1 MTNAR
6 VQAMKLGLMAWL
18 VAGSLLLPVTSS
30 ADSAVL
36 GRLSIRVAVSN
47 GLFTYHATRIGA
59 AISWE
64 AVLSVNADLLIE
76 GPNCV
81 VNGGGNWGHCDVYV
95 GASLPDG
102 RFVSWVGDPQAPTLV
117 TSAAPIPFLAD
128 VTAAETTSFRL
139 VHRFTDPQGW
149 YILYGLV
156 VPAGADPLDPR
167 RWADTYF
174 FPFLVGP

>member
-1 MTNAR
+1 MTIAR
-6 VQAMKLGLMAWL
+6 VQAMKLGLMTCL

-30 ADSAVL
+30 AV
-36 GRLSIRVAVSN
+36 GRLSIQVAASN
-47 GLFTYHATRIGA
+47 GLFTFHATRIGSA
-59 AISWE
+59 FFWE
-64 AVLSVNADLLIE
+64 ATLSVNDLLVE

-81 VNGGGNWGHCDVYV
+81 VNVGGNFGHCDVYV

-128 VTAAETTSFRL
+128 VTAAKTTSFRL

-167 RWADTYF
+167 RWTDTYF

>member
-18 VAGSLLLPVTSS
+18 VASSLLLPVTSS
-30 ADSAVL
+30 AGLA
-36 GRLSIRVAVSN
+36 RLSMGVVATDGMRTFHV
-47 GLFTYHATRIGA
+47 TPIGA
-59 AISWE
+59 EISME
-64 AVLSVNADLLIE
+64 ATLSVKGGILIE

-81 VNGGGNWGHCDVYV
+81 VPVVHCDVYV
-95 GASLPDG
+95 GAIVPDG

-139 VHRFTDPQGW
+139 NHSFTAVDPQGW
-149 YILYGLV
+149 YVLYGLV
-156 VPAGADPLDPR
+156 VAAGADPLDPH
-167 RWADTYF
+167 RWLDTSF
-174 FPFLVGP
+174 FPLLVTPPVTQ